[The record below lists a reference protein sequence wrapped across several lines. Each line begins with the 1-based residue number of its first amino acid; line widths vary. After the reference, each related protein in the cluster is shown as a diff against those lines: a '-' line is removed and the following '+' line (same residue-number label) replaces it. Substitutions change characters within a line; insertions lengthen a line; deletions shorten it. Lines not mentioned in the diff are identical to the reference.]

1 MPLEN
6 LEILSQH
13 ALRVL
18 YERFEVLRLLSG
30 FQCEDFRVFPN
41 NFIRKV
47 GHFIIIF
54 FLNLKEIQF
63 EFFVNKI
70 VHFVT
75 NVFVNLDR

>member
-13 ALRVL
+13 SLHVL
-18 YERFEVLRLLSG
+18 YERFEVLKLLSG
-30 FQCEDFRVFPN
+30 FQCEDFPMFPN
-41 NFIRKV
+41 NFITKV
-47 GHFIIIF
+47 GHFIIT
-54 FLNLKEIQF
+54 FLFKFNE
-63 EFFVNKI
+63 NSI

>member
-1 MPLEN
+1 
-6 LEILSQH
+6 
-13 ALRVL
+13 
-18 YERFEVLRLLSG
+18 
-30 FQCEDFRVFPN
+30 VFPN
-41 NFIRKV
+41 IFITKV

-54 FLNLKEIQF
+54 FLNLKKIQF